1 MEKRTE
7 EKRFKYLLAII
18 SIVFTFLYLS
28 AITFAPIP
36 QNNVRFADT
45 IMGALITLVLATVY
59 NYFFGSS
66 EGSHR
71 KTDMIDKLSDD
82 QSPQP

>member
-1 MEKRTE
+1 MDKRTE
-7 EKRFKYLLAII
+7 EKRFKYLLAIV
-18 SIVFTFLYLS
+18 SIVFTFVYLS

-36 QNNVRFADT
+36 QSNVRFADT

-71 KTDMIDKLSDD
+71 KTDLMDKSNESLS
-82 QSPQP
+82 